1 MDPIGE
7 DGDGLMFAEEGSHYD
22 ASTCYHVCIIFCFP
36 SSLSNLRPS
45 PCSRLNSL
53 CDIMADFV
61 SEKKIS
67 EFQHAFFHFAHEK
80 TGVLKA
86 KQMGEVMRFIKYLM
100 ESSKVYLFYLENLD
114 KTPLRQNC
122 K

>member
-1 MDPIGE
+1 MDPGE
-7 DGDGLMFAEEGSHYD
+7 DGNGLMFVEEEGHYD

-36 SSLSNLRPS
+36 SSLSNLCLS
-45 PCSRLNSL
+45 LCSRLNSL

-67 EFQHAFFHFAHEK
+67 EFQHAFFYFAHEK

-100 ESSKVYLFYLENLD
+100 ESSIKYICFI
-114 KTPLRQNC
+114 
-122 K
+122 